1 MYPTSYSWSDAVF
14 RVILGI
20 LSSDGRKG
28 KKREQKR
35 SEVSHLCTE
44 VTKMKALTIRQPW
57 ASLIVLG
64 HKDVENRTWKTAIR
78 GQITIHSGQS
88 KSIADWHSAIET
100 VAVVRRCSH
109 MVAETWLREN
119 IGCFEDLPRGQVLGT
134 VHMDFCSQKATS
146 LWHFPRY
153 WGFYL
158 SNPIVFDVPI
168 PQKGRLGFWEVEL
181 ES

>member
-1 MYPTSYSWSDAVF
+1 
-14 RVILGI
+14 
-20 LSSDGRKG
+20 
-28 KKREQKR
+28 
-35 SEVSHLCTE
+35 
-44 VTKMKALTIRQPW
+44 MKALTIRQPW
-57 ASLIVLG
+57 ATLIILG
-64 HKDVENRTWKTAIR
+64 HKNVENRTWQTAIR
-78 GQITIHSGQS
+78 GQIAIHAGQS
-88 KSIADWHSAIET
+88 KDIVDWYNAVET
-100 VAVVRRCSH
+100 VALVRHCGH

-146 LWHFPRY
+146 LWHFPGY